1 MAEIES
7 LEFIEAVMKIKK
19 GEQGFL
25 LVGSESET
33 RIGRIH
39 ILAPITIVSEGIT
52 CKRVKKKEGKQKK

>member
-39 ILAPITIVSEGIT
+39 ILAPITIVNEGIT
-52 CKRVKKKEGKQKK
+52 